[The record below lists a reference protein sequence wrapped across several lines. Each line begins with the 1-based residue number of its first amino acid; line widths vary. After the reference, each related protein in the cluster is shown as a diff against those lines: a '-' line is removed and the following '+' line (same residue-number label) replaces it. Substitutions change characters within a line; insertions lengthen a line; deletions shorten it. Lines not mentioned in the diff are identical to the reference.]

1 MQNWSYPDLFCVKFD
16 PPSTIWVPHACVL
29 CCGSK
34 LLHESVEMQQDKIE
48 ASGDLL
54 DKAYIYLTEGRY
66 PNGCKGNEKRVIRR
80 KAAKFVTRD
89 GELLY
94 KKTVRRLGGKK
105 VCILDHV
112 ERTDP
117 ARYHFRKPYKCP
129 RCHARGH
136 ALCHAPKMHTHLHE
150 GLLDVVIR
158 IARQ

>member
-1 MQNWSYPDLFCVKFD
+1 
-16 PPSTIWVPHACVL
+16 
-29 CCGSK
+29 
-34 LLHESVEMQQDKIE
+34 MQQDKEIE

-105 VCILDHV
+105 VCIFIQILRVFSITHFTADGG
-112 ERTDP
+112 TDP
-117 ARYHFRKPYKCP
+117 VYIRTRD
-129 RCHARGH
+129 
-136 ALCHAPKMHTHLHE
+136 E
-150 GLLDVVIR
+150 QIR
-158 IARQ
+158 ILRACHSDPTSGHLGFRRTLARINERFVWKGIVKDCQEMVSSA